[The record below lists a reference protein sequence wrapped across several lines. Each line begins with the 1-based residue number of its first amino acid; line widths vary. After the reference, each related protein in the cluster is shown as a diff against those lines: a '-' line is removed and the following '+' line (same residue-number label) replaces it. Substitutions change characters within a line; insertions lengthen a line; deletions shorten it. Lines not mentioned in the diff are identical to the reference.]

1 MPPSGTTGKSSS
13 KTGARGPTG
22 PKGEART
29 SPAGSGGGKPG
40 SVSRT
45 SSGARG
51 PTGPKG
57 QARTS
62 PAGGKAGSTSRAPT
76 REKSSFERFQERYP
90 GGLRSMPVVSIPP
103 PTPGGFG
110 PAGSAIS
117 GAVTRV
123 RDVAGRLLGAERRAA
138 EALKQREAIERMAPM
153 LERMK
158 QSEAIRLGKP
168 SIPGKLPDTMPPPS
182 FRQMA
187 EASKP
192 VRGASTWRAINR
204 RINDV
209 TDSFGYGTGKMARA
223 KTAATIGGLQES
235 SRAAA
240 ERALFGDQKS
250 MYKNGGLVTKKGRV
264 PPKGCK

>member
-1 MPPSGTTGKSSS
+1 MPPRGTTGKSST
-13 KTGARGPTG
+13 TGARGPTG
-22 PKGEART
+22 PRGEART
-29 SPAGSGGGKPG
+29 SPAGSGGGKAG

-51 PTGPKG
+51 
-57 QARTS
+57 
-62 PAGGKAGSTSRAPT
+62 GKAGSASRNPT
-76 REKSSFERFQERYP
+76 KEKSSFERFQERYP
-90 GGLRSMPVVSIPP
+90 GGRQSMPVVSIPP

-110 PAGSAIS
+110 PGGSAIS
-117 GAVTRV
+117 GAVARAKN
-123 RDVAGRLLGAERRAA
+123 VAGRLFGAEKRAA
-138 EALKQREAIERMAPM
+138 EAAKQLEKVERMVPR

-158 QSEAIRLGKP
+158 QSEAVRLGKP
-168 SIPGKLPDTMPPPS
+168 SVSPRLPSAMPPQS

-192 VRGASTWRAINR
+192 VRGASTWRAVNR

-209 TDSFGYGTGKMARA
+209 TENFGYGTGKMARA

-240 ERALFGDQKS
+240 DRALFGDQKD
-250 MYKNGGLVTKKGRV
+250 MYKGGGLVTKKGRV
-264 PPKGCK
+264 PPKGKK